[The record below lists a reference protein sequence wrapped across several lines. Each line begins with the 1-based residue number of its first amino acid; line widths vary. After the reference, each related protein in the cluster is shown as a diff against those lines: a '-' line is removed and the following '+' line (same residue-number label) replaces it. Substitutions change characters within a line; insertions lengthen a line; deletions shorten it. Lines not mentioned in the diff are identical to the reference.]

1 MTAGALQRFGIAI
14 FVRHVERL
22 SANSSFGH
30 KAAELA
36 AALQQI
42 LGFTAVKRWA
52 VEWGFDDF
60 FIGQWNVEA
69 SAKFAQFTFIQ
80 LLLLM
85 RNVAP
90 FTCFTQ
96 AVAFDSL
103 RQNNC
108 RRPLVF
114 DGTFVSR
121 INLCGIMTAP
131 EQFMDLLVGHVVDH
145 FQKLWVFPKKML
157 PSIASRLD
165 RVLLIIP
172 VDRFFHAL

>member
-52 VEWGFDDF
+52 IEWRFDDF
-60 FIGQWNVEA
+60 FVGQWNVEA
-69 SAKFAQFTFIQ
+69 SPKFAQLAFVQ
-80 LLLLM
+80 LLLLVSD
-85 RNVAP
+85 VAP
-90 FTCFTQ
+90 FTRFTQ
-96 AVAFDSL
+96 AVALHCL

-108 RRPLVF
+108 RRALMF
-114 DGTFVSR
+114 DGVFVGR
-121 INLCGIMTAP
+121 VNLCGIMATP
-131 EQFMDLLVGHVVDH
+131 KQFTDLLVSH
-145 FQKLWVFPKKML
+145 
-157 PSIASRLD
+157 
-165 RVLLIIP
+165 
-172 VDRFFHAL
+172 